1 MAFAA
6 DYAAPGGGA
15 YECPTS
21 SMGWPVLRRG
31 RGTGRRH
38 RAAGCAL
45 RQREP
50 ADYDRPQV
58 SPGATAPLAC
68 RLRVGIPVKWTR
80 AEGPQSHRVRRSCAI
95 RRPARAD
102 HGCGHPPHAAH
113 PHPRAGG
120 RGDGPRAALER
131 AAGIGLREARYATQ
145 PGQPEVIALR
155 TCATGVQA
163 ARRHS
168 GEVAA
173 RRRSWMAARRQSG
186 TPSAAAPR
194 HAMDAGAPRPAR
206 IPLRAPAV
214 AAPDHG
220 RLVPER
226 AAVSCVWGARSP
238 RSLRRAR
245 FDGANV
251 WRPCGPASNWPG
263 RRGG

>member
-120 RGDGPRAALER
+120 RGDGQR
-131 AAGIGLREARYATQ
+131 AAGAGTGRRRRTGEARVMATRARGLRASGSESPGIIARD
-145 PGQPEVIALR
+145 GR
-155 TCATGVQA
+155 A
-163 ARRHS
+163 AHM
-168 GEVAA
+168 AA
-173 RRRSWMAARRQSG
+173 RRRPG
-186 TPSAAAPR
+186 
-194 HAMDAGAPRPAR
+194 
-206 IPLRAPAV
+206 AV
-214 AAPDHG
+214 AAHRPALPDNHG
-220 RLVPER
+220 RSRTPHVAHPHPHAGARGEGHGLLVPGTGRRQEDARRSAQDELTER
-226 AAVSCVWGARSP
+226 ARHAEASKTTLKPLAVPDDRRFKRIGA
-238 RSLRRAR
+238 
-245 FDGANV
+245 
-251 WRPCGPASNWPG
+251 
-263 RRGG
+263 